1 MPKSHLFLAMT
12 SEESL
17 YGMRPKSPSRVDPG
31 DVPVVTEESRSEP
44 KAGAHVQSSPH
55 VPLERALVRYCR
67 RRRRMPVPLV
77 ELGEQ

>member
-1 MPKSHLFLAMT
+1 MT
-12 SEESL
+12 GDTTVL
-17 YGMRPKSPSRVDPG
+17 LWLPG
-31 DVPVVTEESRSEP
+31 DDGEPGAADDGAVEENVPVVTEESRGEP